1 MFYKIKKIIFISSLF
16 FIFSCA
22 TSQQGTEQMVSFSSI
37 PNGATVK
44 TSHGFSCSI
53 TPCKIK
59 LPRNKSF
66 KATISKPGFTT
77 EVVKVDSLPSGA
89 GAVGADG
96 ASGNGGAGG
105 GGAGAMM
112 VGTETVTAATYPV
125 TIGYDVYKGG
135 VFELSPNEVNV
146 KLQSTTAMVLEEI
159 RTISNMDLFKN

>member
-1 MFYKIKKIIFISSLF
+1 MKNKIKILIFILILPLSQN
-16 FIFSCA
+16 CA

-89 GAVGADG
+89 GAVGAVG
-96 ASGNGGAGG
+96 SALIGG
-105 GGAGAMM
+105 
-112 VGTETVTAATYPV
+112 VLVT
-125 TIGYDVYKGG
+125 GYDVYKGG
-135 VFELSPNEVNV
+135 VFELSPNEVSV
-146 KLQSTTAMVLEEI
+146 KLKSTTAMVLEEI
-159 RTISNMDLFKN
+159 RTISNMELFKN

>member
-53 TPCKIK
+53 TPWKIK

-89 GAVGADG
+89 GVVGAVGSALI
-96 ASGNGGAGG
+96 GG
-105 GGAGAMM
+105 
-112 VGTETVTAATYPV
+112 VLVT
-125 TIGYDVYKGG
+125 GYDVYKGG
-135 VFELSPNEVNV
+135 VFELSPNEVSV
-146 KLQSTTAMVLEEI
+146 KLKSTTAMVLEEI
-159 RTISNMDLFKN
+159 RTISNMELFKN

>member
-1 MFYKIKKIIFISSLF
+1 MFYKVKKIIFIPSLF

-66 KATISKPGFTT
+66 EATVSKPGFTT

-89 GAVGADG
+89 GAVGAVG
-96 ASGNGGAGG
+96 SALIGG
-105 GGAGAMM
+105 
-112 VGTETVTAATYPV
+112 VLVT
-125 TIGYDVYKGG
+125 GYDVYKGG
-135 VFELSPNEVNV
+135 VFELSPNEVSV

>member
-1 MFYKIKKIIFISSLF
+1 MVYKINKLIFISSLF

-89 GAVGADG
+89 GAVGAVG
-96 ASGNGGAGG
+96 SALIGG
-105 GGAGAMM
+105 
-112 VGTETVTAATYPV
+112 VLVT
-125 TIGYDVYKGG
+125 GYDVYKGG
-135 VFELSPNEVNV
+135 VFELSPNDVTV

-159 RTISNMDLFKN
+159 RTISNMELFKN

>member
-1 MFYKIKKIIFISSLF
+1 MFYKIKKIIFILSLF

-77 EVVKVDSLPSGA
+77 EVVKVDSLQSGA
-89 GAVGADG
+89 GAVGA
-96 ASGNGGAGG
+96 
-105 GGAGAMM
+105 
-112 VGTETVTAATYPV
+112 VGSALICGVLVT
-125 TIGYDVYKGG
+125 GYDVYKGG
-135 VFELSPNEVNV
+135 VFELSPNEVSV
-146 KLQSTTAMVLEEI
+146 KLKSTTAMVLEEI

>member
-1 MFYKIKKIIFISSLF
+1 MFYKIKKLIFISSLF

-66 KATISKPGFTT
+66 EATVSKPGFTT
-77 EVVKVDSLPSGA
+77 EIVKVDSLPSGA
-89 GAVGADG
+89 GAVGAVG
-96 ASGNGGAGG
+96 SALIGG
-105 GGAGAMM
+105 
-112 VGTETVTAATYPV
+112 VLVT
-125 TIGYDVYKGG
+125 GYDVYKGG
-135 VFELSPNEVNV
+135 VFELSPNEVSV

>member
-1 MFYKIKKIIFISSLF
+1 MFYKIKKLILISSLF

-89 GAVGADG
+89 GAVGAVG
-96 ASGNGGAGG
+96 SALIGG
-105 GGAGAMM
+105 
-112 VGTETVTAATYPV
+112 VLVT
-125 TIGYDVYKGG
+125 GYDVYKGG
-135 VFELSPNEVNV
+135 VFELSPNEVSV

-159 RTISNMDLFKN
+159 RTISNMELFKN

>member
-1 MFYKIKKIIFISSLF
+1 MFYNVKKIIFISSLF

-89 GAVGADG
+89 GAVGAVG
-96 ASGNGGAGG
+96 SALIGGLL
-105 GGAGAMM
+105 
-112 VGTETVTAATYPV
+112 VT
-125 TIGYDVYKGG
+125 GYDVYKGG
-135 VFELSPNEVNV
+135 VFELSPNEVSV
-146 KLQSTTAMVLEEI
+146 KLKSTTAMVLEEI

>member
-1 MFYKIKKIIFISSLF
+1 MQIIPFNYLRGYMFYKIKKIIFISSLF

-89 GAVGADG
+89 GAVGAVG
-96 ASGNGGAGG
+96 SALIGG
-105 GGAGAMM
+105 
-112 VGTETVTAATYPV
+112 VLVT
-125 TIGYDVYKGG
+125 GYDVYKGG
-135 VFELSPNEVNV
+135 VFELSPNEVSV
-146 KLQSTTAMVLEEI
+146 KLQSTNAMVLEEI

>member
-1 MFYKIKKIIFISSLF
+1 MFYKIKKIIFILSLF
-16 FIFSCA
+16 LIFSCA

-89 GAVGADG
+89 GAVGAVG
-96 ASGNGGAGG
+96 SALIGG
-105 GGAGAMM
+105 
-112 VGTETVTAATYPV
+112 VLVT
-125 TIGYDVYKGG
+125 GYDVYKGG

>member
-1 MFYKIKKIIFISSLF
+1 MFYKVKKIIFISSLF

-89 GAVGADG
+89 GAVGAVG
-96 ASGNGGAGG
+96 SALIGG
-105 GGAGAMM
+105 
-112 VGTETVTAATYPV
+112 VLVT
-125 TIGYDVYKGG
+125 GYDVYKGG
-135 VFELSPNEVNV
+135 VFELSPNEVSV
-146 KLQSTTAMVLEEI
+146 KLKSTTAMVLEEI
-159 RTISNMDLFKN
+159 RTISNMDLF

>member
-1 MFYKIKKIIFISSLF
+1 MQIIPFNYFRGYMFYKVKKIIFISSLF

-89 GAVGADG
+89 GAVGAVG
-96 ASGNGGAGG
+96 SALIGG
-105 GGAGAMM
+105 
-112 VGTETVTAATYPV
+112 VLVT
-125 TIGYDVYKGG
+125 GYDVYKGG
-135 VFELSPNEVNV
+135 VFELSPNEVSV

>member
-1 MFYKIKKIIFISSLF
+1 MFYKIRKIIFISSLF

-89 GAVGADG
+89 GAVGAVG
-96 ASGNGGAGG
+96 SALIGG
-105 GGAGAMM
+105 
-112 VGTETVTAATYPV
+112 VLVT
-125 TIGYDVYKGG
+125 GYDVYKGG
-135 VFELSPNEVNV
+135 VFELSPNEVSV
-146 KLQSTTAMVLEEI
+146 KLKSTTAMVLEEI

>member
-1 MFYKIKKIIFISSLF
+1 MFYKTKNLIFISSLF

-89 GAVGADG
+89 GAVGAVG
-96 ASGNGGAGG
+96 SALIGG
-105 GGAGAMM
+105 
-112 VGTETVTAATYPV
+112 VLVT
-125 TIGYDVYKGG
+125 GYDVYKGG
-135 VFELSPNEVNV
+135 VFELSPNEVSV

-159 RTISNMDLFKN
+159 RTISNMELFKN

>member
-1 MFYKIKKIIFISSLF
+1 MFYKVKKIIFISSLF

-89 GAVGADG
+89 GAVGAVG
-96 ASGNGGAGG
+96 SALIGG
-105 GGAGAMM
+105 
-112 VGTETVTAATYPV
+112 VLVT
-125 TIGYDVYKGG
+125 GYDVYKGG
-135 VFELSPNEVNV
+135 VFELSPNEVSV

-159 RTISNMDLFKN
+159 RTISNMELFKN

>member
-89 GAVGADG
+89 GAVGAVG
-96 ASGNGGAGG
+96 SALIGG
-105 GGAGAMM
+105 
-112 VGTETVTAATYPV
+112 VLVT
-125 TIGYDVYKGG
+125 GYDVYKGG
-135 VFELSPNEVNV
+135 VFELSPNQVSV

>member
-1 MFYKIKKIIFISSLF
+1 MIYKVKKIIFLSSLF

-22 TSQQGTEQMVSFSSI
+22 TSQQGTEQMVIFSSI

-89 GAVGADG
+89 GAVGAVG
-96 ASGNGGAGG
+96 SALIGG
-105 GGAGAMM
+105 
-112 VGTETVTAATYPV
+112 VLVT
-125 TIGYDVYKGG
+125 GYDVYKGG
-135 VFELSPNEVNV
+135 VFELSPNEVSV

-159 RTISNMDLFKN
+159 RTISNMELFKN

>member
-1 MFYKIKKIIFISSLF
+1 MQIIPFNYFRGYMFYKIKKIIFILSLF

-89 GAVGADG
+89 GAVGAVG
-96 ASGNGGAGG
+96 SALIGG
-105 GGAGAMM
+105 
-112 VGTETVTAATYPV
+112 VLVT
-125 TIGYDVYKGG
+125 GYDVYKGG
-135 VFELSPNEVNV
+135 VFELSPNEVSV
-146 KLQSTTAMVLEEI
+146 KLKSTTAMVLEEI

>member
-1 MFYKIKKIIFISSLF
+1 MFYKTKNLIFISSLF

-66 KATISKPGFTT
+66 EATVSKPGFTT

-89 GAVGADG
+89 GAVGAVG
-96 ASGNGGAGG
+96 SALIGG
-105 GGAGAMM
+105 
-112 VGTETVTAATYPV
+112 VLVT
-125 TIGYDVYKGG
+125 GYDVYKGG
-135 VFELSPNEVNV
+135 VFELSPNEVSV

>member
-1 MFYKIKKIIFISSLF
+1 MFYKVKKIIFVSSLF

-89 GAVGADG
+89 GAVGAVG
-96 ASGNGGAGG
+96 SALIGG
-105 GGAGAMM
+105 
-112 VGTETVTAATYPV
+112 VLVT
-125 TIGYDVYKGG
+125 GYDVYKGG
-135 VFELSPNEVNV
+135 VFELSPNEVSV

>member
-1 MFYKIKKIIFISSLF
+1 MIYKVKKIIFISSLF

-89 GAVGADG
+89 GAVGAVG
-96 ASGNGGAGG
+96 SALIGG
-105 GGAGAMM
+105 
-112 VGTETVTAATYPV
+112 VLVT
-125 TIGYDVYKGG
+125 GYDVYKGG
-135 VFELSPNEVNV
+135 VFELSPNEVSV
-146 KLQSTTAMVLEEI
+146 KLKSTTAMVLEEI

>member
-1 MFYKIKKIIFISSLF
+1 MQIIPFNYLRVYMFYKIRKIIFISSLF

-89 GAVGADG
+89 GAVGAVG
-96 ASGNGGAGG
+96 SALIGG
-105 GGAGAMM
+105 
-112 VGTETVTAATYPV
+112 VLVT
-125 TIGYDVYKGG
+125 GYDVYKGG
-135 VFELSPNEVNV
+135 VFELSPNEVSV

-159 RTISNMDLFKN
+159 RTISNMELFKN

>member
-1 MFYKIKKIIFISSLF
+1 MQIIPFNYFRGYMFYKVKKIIFISSLF

-22 TSQQGTEQMVSFSSI
+22 TSQQGTEQMVRFSSI

-89 GAVGADG
+89 GAVGAVG
-96 ASGNGGAGG
+96 SALIGG
-105 GGAGAMM
+105 
-112 VGTETVTAATYPV
+112 VLVT
-125 TIGYDVYKGG
+125 GYDVYKGG
-135 VFELSPNEVNV
+135 VFELSPNEVSV

>member
-1 MFYKIKKIIFISSLF
+1 MCIRDR
-16 FIFSCA
+16 
-22 TSQQGTEQMVSFSSI
+22 QGTEQMVSFSSI

-89 GAVGADG
+89 GAVGAVG
-96 ASGNGGAGG
+96 SALIGG
-105 GGAGAMM
+105 
-112 VGTETVTAATYPV
+112 VLVT
-125 TIGYDVYKGG
+125 GYDVYKGG
-135 VFELSPNEVNV
+135 VFELSPNEVSV

>member
-1 MFYKIKKIIFISSLF
+1 MQIIPFNYLRGYMFYKVKKIIFISSLF

-89 GAVGADG
+89 GAVGAVG
-96 ASGNGGAGG
+96 SALIGG
-105 GGAGAMM
+105 
-112 VGTETVTAATYPV
+112 VLVT
-125 TIGYDVYKGG
+125 GYDVYKGG
-135 VFELSPNEVNV
+135 VFELSPNEVSV
-146 KLQSTTAMVLEEI
+146 KLKSTTAMVLEEI

>member
-1 MFYKIKKIIFISSLF
+1 MFYKVKKIIFISSLF

-89 GAVGADG
+89 GAVGAVG
-96 ASGNGGAGG
+96 SALIGG
-105 GGAGAMM
+105 
-112 VGTETVTAATYPV
+112 VLVT
-125 TIGYDVYKGG
+125 GYDVYKGG
-135 VFELSPNEVNV
+135 VFELSPNQVSV

>member
-1 MFYKIKKIIFISSLF
+1 MFYKIKKLIFISSLF

-22 TSQQGTEQMVSFSSI
+22 TSQQGTEQIVSFSST

-59 LPRNKSF
+59 LPRNKAF

-89 GAVGADG
+89 GAVGAVG
-96 ASGNGGAGG
+96 SALIGG
-105 GGAGAMM
+105 
-112 VGTETVTAATYPV
+112 VLVT
-125 TIGYDVYKGG
+125 GYDVYKGG
-135 VFELSPNEVNV
+135 VFELSPNDVSV

-159 RTISNMDLFKN
+159 RTISKMELFKN

>member
-22 TSQQGTEQMVSFSSI
+22 TSQQGTEQMVIFSSI

-89 GAVGADG
+89 GAVGAVG
-96 ASGNGGAGG
+96 SALIGG
-105 GGAGAMM
+105 
-112 VGTETVTAATYPV
+112 VLVT
-125 TIGYDVYKGG
+125 GYDVYKGG
-135 VFELSPNEVNV
+135 VFELSPNEVSV

>member
-89 GAVGADG
+89 GAVGA
-96 ASGNGGAGG
+96 
-105 GGAGAMM
+105 
-112 VGTETVTAATYPV
+112 VGILPGDQARMRSQLRSFALTRNINT
-125 TIGYDVYKGG
+125 
-135 VFELSPNEVNV
+135 SH
-146 KLQSTTAMVLEEI
+146 
-159 RTISNMDLFKN
+159 

>member
-1 MFYKIKKIIFISSLF
+1 MFYKVKKIIFISSLF

-22 TSQQGTEQMVSFSSI
+22 TSQQGTEQMVIFSSI

-89 GAVGADG
+89 GAVGAVG
-96 ASGNGGAGG
+96 SALIGG
-105 GGAGAMM
+105 
-112 VGTETVTAATYPV
+112 VLVT
-125 TIGYDVYKGG
+125 GYDVYKGG
-135 VFELSPNEVNV
+135 VFELSPNEVSV

>member
-1 MFYKIKKIIFISSLF
+1 MFYKIKKLIFISSLF

-89 GAVGADG
+89 GAVGAVG
-96 ASGNGGAGG
+96 SALIGG
-105 GGAGAMM
+105 
-112 VGTETVTAATYPV
+112 VLVT
-125 TIGYDVYKGG
+125 GYDVYKGG
-135 VFELSPNEVNV
+135 VFELSPNEVSV
-146 KLQSTTAMVLEEI
+146 KLQSTNAMVLEEI
-159 RTISNMDLFKN
+159 RGVSNMDLFIN

>member
-1 MFYKIKKIIFISSLF
+1 MFHKVKKIIFIPSLF

-89 GAVGADG
+89 GAVGAVG
-96 ASGNGGAGG
+96 SALIGG
-105 GGAGAMM
+105 
-112 VGTETVTAATYPV
+112 VLVT
-125 TIGYDVYKGG
+125 GYDVYKGG
-135 VFELSPNEVNV
+135 VFELSPNEVSV

>member
-89 GAVGADG
+89 GAVGAVG
-96 ASGNGGAGG
+96 SALIGG
-105 GGAGAMM
+105 
-112 VGTETVTAATYPV
+112 VLVT
-125 TIGYDVYKGG
+125 GYDVYKGG
-135 VFELSPNEVNV
+135 VFELSPNEVSV
-146 KLQSTTAMVLEEI
+146 KLKSTTAMVLEEI
-159 RTISNMDLFKN
+159 RTISNLNLFKN

>member
-1 MFYKIKKIIFISSLF
+1 MFYKIKKLIFISSLF

-22 TSQQGTEQMVSFSSI
+22 TSQQGTEQIVSFLST

-89 GAVGADG
+89 GAVGAVG
-96 ASGNGGAGG
+96 SALIGG
-105 GGAGAMM
+105 
-112 VGTETVTAATYPV
+112 VLVT
-125 TIGYDVYKGG
+125 GYDVYKGG
-135 VFELSPNEVNV
+135 VFELSPNEVSV

>member
-1 MFYKIKKIIFISSLF
+1 MFYKVKKIIFISSLF

-66 KATISKPGFTT
+66 KATISKPGCTT

-89 GAVGADG
+89 GAVGAVG
-96 ASGNGGAGG
+96 SALIGG
-105 GGAGAMM
+105 
-112 VGTETVTAATYPV
+112 VLVT
-125 TIGYDVYKGG
+125 GYDVYKGG
-135 VFELSPNEVNV
+135 VFELSPNEVSV

-159 RTISNMDLFKN
+159 RTISNMELFKN

>member
-1 MFYKIKKIIFISSLF
+1 MFYKVKKIIFISSLF

-77 EVVKVDSLPSGA
+77 EVVKVDSLPNGA
-89 GAVGADG
+89 GAVGAVG
-96 ASGNGGAGG
+96 SALIGG
-105 GGAGAMM
+105 
-112 VGTETVTAATYPV
+112 VLVT
-125 TIGYDVYKGG
+125 GYDVYKGG
-135 VFELSPNEVNV
+135 VFELSPNEVSV

-159 RTISNMDLFKN
+159 RTISNMELFKN